1 MQHLD
6 VSGSDEQDGY
16 KYTYVT
22 YPLGGNKAEANPHE
36 PLKAATLE
44 HLQELVTAP
53 GDAFYA
59 AVAEGRG
66 VNLAKVNTW
75 GRGRVFDASEALRLG
90 MIDDVT
96 DIDGAFALLDELSGG
111 SPAQETTMAID
122 EGAVDARVKAALPD
136 ALAAALPGALAA
148 QLKPLFDEQ
157 AKAIAASQAA
167 ALEPVDGR
175 LKAIETAQ
183 AALDASFKKS
193 AEDTERTL
201 TKQALQSLA
210 DNGQLAP
217 GLVEEELEDL
227 MCFTSERRQAKLD
240 RMRGAKST
248 VPTKA
253 AELPAATELLATA
266 DARTFGAPF
275 GPSGNAHEA
284 ALIAQVEAEG
294 ISASDADK
302 FLARLE
308 VLRSEVADA

>member
-1 MQHLD
+1 
-6 VSGSDEQDGY
+6 
-16 KYTYVT
+16 
-22 YPLGGNKAEANPHE
+22 
-36 PLKAATLE
+36 
-44 HLQELVTAP
+44 
-53 GDAFYA
+53 
-59 AVAEGRG
+59 
-66 VNLAKVNTW
+66 
-75 GRGRVFDASEALRLG
+75 

-111 SPAQETTMAID
+111 SPAQETNMAID

-183 AALDASFKKS
+183 TALDASFKKS
-193 AEDTERTL
+193 AEETERTL

-210 DNGQLAP
+210 DAGQLAP
-217 GLVEEELEDL
+217 GLVEDELEDL
-227 MCFTSERRQAKLD
+227 MCMDKPERRQARLD
-240 RMRGAKST
+240 RMRGAKSV